1 MHALVCLPTHSVPHL
16 SGMDLSPNLNDLLEA
31 LKGQDLL
38 DLSLRWKFFLR
49 SSFHTNVYSS
59 GSHSATPVGD
69 WYLSCDRSER
79 FSPDPSFL
87 QQGLTFTFEALVSKA
102 EALGVPMTPPQF
114 PGWLWQIQ
122 GLPEPWILTAMQM
135 PHIPRLAL
143 TPWLLIVQLLPE
155 DGFKSERLWRCSLV
169 SSALGVIITS
179 TAVHP
184 DFLIPW
190 SPSSTDSVSTLQKT
204 PLLSV
209 PFSWNV
215 TSHTRSSSQTGS
227 HFAVVFAHVSLLY
240 FCGAFLSLRFMSRSP
255 NLRNSSFACYS
266 QCWKSSLSRN
276 LCYWVAWIPIT
287 VLHNTR
293 QAETIPDV
301 PAIKPSES
309 SELNETLLSRD
320 VNGMKSFH
328 PKLVSNSSP
337 NGVPNTA
344 SLF

>member
-1 MHALVCLPTHSVPHL
+1 MSEKICLFRVTLFSFHLTHALVCLPTHSVPHL

-87 QQGLTFTFEALVSKA
+87 QQGLTFTFEAPVSKA

-155 DGFKSERLWRCSLV
+155 DGFKSEHL
-169 SSALGVIITS
+169 
-179 TAVHP
+179 
-184 DFLIPW
+184 
-190 SPSSTDSVSTLQKT
+190 
-204 PLLSV
+204 
-209 PFSWNV
+209 
-215 TSHTRSSSQTGS
+215 
-227 HFAVVFAHVSLLY
+227 
-240 FCGAFLSLRFMSRSP
+240 
-255 NLRNSSFACYS
+255 
-266 QCWKSSLSRN
+266 
-276 LCYWVAWIPIT
+276 
-287 VLHNTR
+287 
-293 QAETIPDV
+293 
-301 PAIKPSES
+301 
-309 SELNETLLSRD
+309 
-320 VNGMKSFH
+320 
-328 PKLVSNSSP
+328 
-337 NGVPNTA
+337 
-344 SLF
+344 